1 MSTISGTIITNGGL
15 TGTITIGGGSAPVL
29 ETATVKSTN
38 VEQTIVPQE
47 GVDGFNEIVVQAVES
62 EDNLPAVMFGT
73 ETAPTIA
80 SPDAQHKTFIGLANV
95 TAITLSDATAISNNA
110 FKNMSK
116 LENISAPDCLS
127 IGANAFEKCRSLAS
141 VNFPAV
147 TTIGNN
153 AFYNAFD
160 ENESVALSFPSA
172 TTIGVQILQ
181 DSNAVSISLPAV
193 TSLPDNA
200 LQWAHK
206 LTSISL
212 PECISLGNSAL
223 NGCGFSSITL
233 PKVQT
238 MGREQFN
245 DNDYVRDIYLG
256 YDGVVAVTKEEH
268 EHDYRLFSGGLS
280 AVTIHVPS
288 SQLSAYQADVTWTA
302 IVAESANDNTTVTFA
317 GDYA

>member
-1 MSTISGTIITNGGL
+1 MSSL
-15 TGTITIGGGSAPVL
+15 TPTAVLHGKIAIASGGG
-29 ETATVKSTN
+29 
-38 VEQTIVPQE
+38 
-47 GVDGFNEIVVQAVES
+47 G
-62 EDNLPAVMFGT
+62 DNLPAVMFGT
-73 ETAPTIA
+73 ETTPTIA
-80 SPDAQHKTFIGLANV
+80 SPDAQHKTYKGLADV

-110 FKNMSK
+110 FKNMSN
-116 LENISAPDCLS
+116 LESISAPDCLS
-127 IGANAFEKCRSLAS
+127 IGENAFENCGSLTS

-153 AFYNAFD
+153 AFKNAFD

-172 TTIGVQILQ
+172 TTIGRQILQ

-193 TSLPDNA
+193 TSLPDEA
-200 LQWAHK
+200 LQFAHN

-238 MGREQFN
+238 MGKEQFN

-256 YDGVVAVTKEEH
+256 YDGVVAVTKDEYDNE
-268 EHDYRLFSGGLS
+268 YRLFGSGVS

-288 SQLSAYQADVTWTA
+288 GQLSAYQADATWTA
-302 IVAESANDNTTVTFA
+302 IVAESANDNITVTFV
-317 GDYA
+317 GDYE